1 MRKLLLISLLLAS
14 LGLPA
19 EAQKVPPEKELKTL
33 VRDSLL
39 AFNDA
44 VQEKSFAGFHKHE
57 LATPFRDQ
65 MPVEKFTTVFQSFF
79 DKGYDIADI
88 KKSEPVFDEPAAI
101 DSDGV
106 LSVKGSYPTRPNKV
120 TFKLKYLQ
128 EKSAW
133 KLLGINVQVVPV
145 VETTGPVPSEAE
157 AKRMALDS
165 LMAFNQALTSKNFD
179 RFYAQIAKLWQA
191 QTTSAKLK
199 EIFQPFLT
207 QDADISP
214 IAKLEPVFDKKP
226 AINEDSFLALKG
238 SYPTRPNKVFFDL
251 TYVYEDQNWK
261 LVGINVNLKK
271 DTDKALKKP
280 DADDDDE

>member
-1 MRKLLLISLLLAS
+1 MRKLLLISLLLIS
-14 LGLPA
+14 LGLRA

-44 VQEKSFAGFHKHE
+44 VQEKNFAGFHKHE
-57 LATPFRDQ
+57 LATPFREQ

-88 KKSEPVFDEPAAI
+88 KKSEPVFDEPPAI

-106 LSVKGSYPTRPNKV
+106 LAVKGSYPTRPNKV
-120 TFKLKYLQ
+120 TFKLKYIQ

-133 KLLGINVQVVPV
+133 KLLGINVQVVPF
-145 VETTGPVPSEAE
+145 VENTGPVPSEAE

-179 RFYAQIAKLWQA
+179 RFYAHIAKLWQA

-199 EIFQPFLT
+199 EIFQPFLA

-214 IAKLEPVFDKKP
+214 IAKLEPVFDAKP

-238 SYPTRPNKVFFDL
+238 SYPTRPSKVFFDL

-280 DADDDDE
+280 DADDDE